1 MDMMPSLLKVALL
14 NNNNKYPVSFI
25 ELTVLFPNCNQII
38 LTDINAKT
46 FTNKCENYIMCVI
59 KYIEYI
65 NMNKT
70 MMHNVNEITIES
82 NQEIESKPN
91 PTLKKFSETYSS
103 LFVEASWTI
112 KYQFKLET
120 HHSLSFTKSKHQ
132 TFKIGTMTMIN
143 EAITRYEEF
152 KNQDNE
158 KKRINN
164 KEREL
169 STTRER
175 ASKFMQ
181 LIDNDQT

>member
-1 MDMMPSLLKVALL
+1 MMPSLLKAVLL
-14 NNNNKYPVSFI
+14 NHNNKYPISFI
-25 ELTVLFPNCNQII
+25 ELTALFPNCNEII
-38 LTDINAKT
+38 LTDLNSKI
-46 FTNKCENYIMCVI
+46 FTNKCEHYIMCVI

-65 NMNKT
+65 NTNKT
-70 MMHNVNEITIES
+70 IQHNVNAITLES
-82 NQEIESKPN
+82 KEEIESKPN
-91 PTLKKFSETYSS
+91 PTLRKFSETYYS
-103 LFVEASWTI
+103 LFVELNWVI